1 MIPSLLQTNLFG
13 HLLYYRKTK
22 MRVHLNYQIFFLIVF
37 HLLTSLSIFSFAS
50 TCTYPVQVIKTR
62 LQQRTQALEIS
73 QETGK
78 LQVIQREY
86 TGGIADCVKR
96 IWAREGIGGFFKG
109 CIPNAIRVA
118 PNAAITFVTYESV
131 MDMVIGYE
139 NRTR

>member
-1 MIPSLLQTNLFG
+1 MIVN
-13 HLLYYRKTK
+13 
-22 MRVHLNYQIFFLIVF
+22 LNYQIFFLNVF
-37 HLLTSLSIFSFAS
+37 YFSSSLSIFSFAS

-62 LQQRTQALEIS
+62 LQQRSQALEIS

-78 LQVIQREY
+78 LKVIHREY
-86 TGGIADCVKR
+86 TGGITDCVQR

-131 MDMVIGYE
+131 MDAVIGYE